1 MDRRAVFFLVA
12 AALSASLWPLAPADK
27 RWVNVWVAGTYVVLA
42 LASLAD
48 FVSRHRETRGTRGS
62 HEDPGAR

>member
-12 AALSASLWPLAPADK
+12 SAMSAALWPVAPVDK
-27 RWVNVWVAGTYVVLA
+27 RWVNVWVSAVYVVLA

-48 FVSRHRETRGTRGS
+48 FISRHRETKRAAGEPPRADG
-62 HEDPGAR
+62 G

>member
-12 AALSASLWPLAPADK
+12 SAMSAALWPLAPADK
-27 RWVNVWVAGTYVVLA
+27 RWVNVWVSAVYVVLA

-48 FVSRHRETRGTRGS
+48 FVSRHPETKRADS
-62 HEDPGAR
+62 DPPRVDGG